1 MVGALSFVEDYTAS
15 VTENICIA
23 SLGCPANCIYYQA
36 LS

>member
-15 VTENICIA
+15 VTENIFITT
-23 SLGCPANCIYYQA
+23 LGCPEKCIYYQA